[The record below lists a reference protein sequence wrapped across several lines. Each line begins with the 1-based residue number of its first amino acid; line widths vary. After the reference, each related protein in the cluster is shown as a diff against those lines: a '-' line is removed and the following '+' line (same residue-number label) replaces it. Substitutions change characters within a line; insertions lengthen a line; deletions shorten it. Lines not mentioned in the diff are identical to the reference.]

1 MSFESIRIYRD
12 LPVIDSFVQ
21 VPPNQEG
28 DKTRVR
34 ADSLDT
40 TVFSYVRLTGGSGRQ
55 RGGKY
60 GAQEL
65 VRLPGRALDG
75 TYDNGDSDPVSEHLS
90 E

>member
-1 MSFESIRIYRD
+1 MSMAGIRIYRD
-12 LPVIDSFVQ
+12 LQVIDGFVQ

-40 TVFSYVRLTGGSGRQ
+40 GVFSYVRLTGGSGRQ
-55 RGGKY
+55 RGAKY

-65 VRLPGRALDG
+65 VRLPARALDG
-75 TYDNGDSDPVSEHLS
+75 TYDNGDTDQVSQYLQ
-90 E
+90 